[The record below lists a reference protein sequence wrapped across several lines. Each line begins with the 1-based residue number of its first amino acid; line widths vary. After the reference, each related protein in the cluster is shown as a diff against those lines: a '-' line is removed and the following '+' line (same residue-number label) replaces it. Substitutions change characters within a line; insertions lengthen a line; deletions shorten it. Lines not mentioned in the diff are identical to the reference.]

1 MFYIMQDSSENVA
14 YEVDVEK
21 KTAIEKGFTPSQS
34 KAKDKMVAVKHN
46 SQLTR
51 PVYIS
56 WLALLGGS
64 ILGLDFEE

>member
-1 MFYIMQDSSENVA
+1 MQDSSENEVA
-14 YEVDVEK
+14 VET
-21 KTAIEKGFTPSQS
+21 KTEGSNPSQS
-34 KAKDKMVAVKHN
+34 KAKDKMAAVRHN
-46 SQLTR
+46 SQLAR